1 MTRAA
6 VTAWFAGLNLRSPLG
21 RRLMGILALATLA
34 PIAILALLA
43 DYKVSRT
50 LRDSRSAELAQHAKN
65 YGFGVLDRLLHLE
78 HDLASAAEA
87 GPLERLSATR
97 LTAHGPLY
105 AEGLLGFARVDASGA
120 VAEQVGNVPGL
131 AEALPRLSVGQRA
144 QLATGR
150 IALLLPERHAEPALL
165 LKQGQQADTRK
176 QFIVAAVAADTL
188 WSTADLNPLMT
199 HFCVA
204 LDGRLPHCQLTAGG
218 SHPVASPVAGSAG
231 RYAWTIDGEVQQAAQ
246 WTLFVE
252 SRMAGPDLTVF
263 ALQPA
268 SYSTAAT
275 AAFRATFLPVALA
288 SLLAMLLLAS
298 HQVRLIIAPIGELL
312 QGTRRLAQRDFGSPV
327 KVGRA
332 DELGHLATA
341 FNTMAARLARQIGTL
356 QTMTRI
362 DRAILNSVDLSE
374 VAVNSI
380 RCLRHIVN
388 TDLISVGLIQPATP
402 TRLMVQT
409 RRRGGRG
416 IETLTIDWPH
426 PPTAA
431 DLADVKLPLA
441 YRAHLDP
448 RELTRCRVLPISR
461 NGSFWGVVVLADSE
475 GQVIDPDRA
484 AMLSSVIDRL
494 AVALSTAVRDWRL
507 HVQAHYDPLTGLANR
522 VQLLAILAQ
531 QVAQAR
537 RDKQRGAVLFV
548 DLDRFKQIND
558 TLGHAAGDTLLRL
571 ASERIKLSLRDADMV
586 ARIGGDEFAVVLPRI
601 GGTGDAGQVASNL
614 INALARPFEI
624 EGQKLYAGGSVGI
637 ALYPDDGVTAEELLK
652 RSDTAMYRAK
662 ELGRGRYAYFKES
675 MGAEVNARAV
685 LDRELRQAI
694 ERDELVLHYQPQ
706 IDLRTGEV
714 VCAEAL
720 LRWQH
725 PTRGLLGPGEFID
738 FAEESG
744 LIESIGT
751 WVLMA
756 ACAQHRR
763 WEQAGIALPRVAVNV
778 SNRQLKQPGFVA
790 AVDMALMK
798 SHRTPAQLE
807 VEITETMA
815 IDGGESAL
823 RGLRGLQRAGVL
835 IAIDDFGTGYSSFSY
850 LRSMPAT
857 VLKLDRA
864 FVIDI
869 ATDPDAAV
877 IPASMIHMART
888 LRKTVVVEGVETEEQ
903 LTLLTRQGADRVQ
916 GYLISRPLSVPKFEE
931 FMHNYVAQPRV
942 REPLA
947 LVKPEPLAASAA

>member
-1 MTRAA
+1 MAKPAGGT
-6 VTAWFAGLNLRSPLG
+6 WIAGLNLRSPLG
-21 RRLMGILALATLA
+21 RRLLTMLALATLA
-34 PIAILALLA
+34 PIATLALLA
-43 DYKVSRT
+43 DHNVNRT
-50 LRDSRSAELAQHAKN
+50 LRDSRAAELTQHAKS
-65 YGFGVLDRLLHLE
+65 YGMGVLDRLLHLE
-78 HDLASAAEA
+78 LDLASAAEIGA
-87 GPLERLSATR
+87 FERLTTTR
-97 LTAHGPLY
+97 LAAHGPQHGL
-105 AEGLLGFARVDASGA
+105 GLLGFARLTATGGM
-120 VAEQVGNVPGL
+120 AEQVGSVPGVE
-131 AEALPRLSVGQRA
+131 EAANRLSAGQRA
-144 QLATGR
+144 QLAAGR
-150 IALLLPERHAEPALL
+150 IALLLPQRPGEAALL
-165 LKQGQQADTRK
+165 LKQGQQSDTRK
-176 QFIVAAVAADTL
+176 QFVVAAVAADYL
-188 WSTADLNPLMT
+188 WSAVDLNPLMT

-204 LDGRLPHCQLTAGG
+204 TEGRPPHCQPTVAGRDPVATPAGG
-218 SHPVASPVAGSAG
+218 EATGYTWS
-231 RYAWTIDGEVQQAAQ
+231 IDGEAQQVAT

-252 SRMAGPDLTVF
+252 SRLAGPDLQIF

-268 SYSTAAT
+268 SYVAAPT
-275 AAFRATFLPVALA
+275 TAFRAAFLPVAVA
-288 SLLAMLLLAS
+288 SLLTVLLLAAY
-298 HQVRLIIAPIGELL
+298 QVRLITEPIDELL
-312 QGTRRLAQRDFGSPV
+312 QGTRRLAQRNFASPV
-327 KVGRA
+327 AVRRN

-341 FNTMAARLARQIGTL
+341 FNTMAARVARQIGTL

-380 RCLRHIVN
+380 RCLRHIVD

-416 IETLTIDWPH
+416 IETLSIDWSH

-431 DLADVKLPLA
+431 DMANVKLPAA
-441 YRAHLDP
+441 YSAHLQP
-448 RELTRCRVLPISR
+448 HAEQRCRVLPISR
-461 NGSFWGVVVLADSE
+461 NGSFWGVVVLGDGAS
-475 GQVIDPDRA
+475 QAIDPDRA
-484 AMLSSVIDRL
+484 AMLSSVVDRL
-494 AVALSTAVRDWRL
+494 AVALSTAARDWRL
-507 HVQAHYDPLTGLANR
+507 HMQAHYDPLTGLANR
-522 VQLLAILAQ
+522 VQLIALLAQ

-571 ASERIKLSLRDADMV
+571 AAERIKLSLRDADTV

-601 GGTGDAGQVASNL
+601 GGSADAGQVASNL

-637 ALYPDDGVTAEELLK
+637 ALFPDDGVTAEELLK

-685 LDRELRQAI
+685 LDRELRQAL
-694 ERDELVLHYQPQ
+694 ERNELVLHYQPQ
-706 IDLRTGEV
+706 IDLRTGKV
-714 VCAEAL
+714 NCAEAL

-751 WVLMA
+751 WVLMT

-763 WEQAGIALPRVAVNV
+763 WEDAGITLPRVAVNV
-778 SNRQLKQPGFVA
+778 SNRQLKQPAFLA
-790 AVDMALMK
+790 TVDMALVK
-798 SHRTPAQLE
+798 ANRAPWQLE
-807 VEITETMA
+807 VEITESMA
-815 IDGGESAL
+815 VDSGESAL
-823 RGLRGLQRAGVL
+823 RGLQGLQRAGVM

-877 IPASMIHMART
+877 ITASMIHMART

-903 LTLLTRQGADRVQ
+903 LALLTRQGADGVQ
-916 GYLISRPLSVPKFEE
+916 GYLISRPLPVPQFEE
-931 FMHNYVAQPRV
+931 FMRQHVPQPRL
-942 REPLA
+942 RESLA
-947 LVKPEPLAASAA
+947 LVKPEPLAANAA